1 MGVEVVLHEPNL
13 LRLRVAGSQL
23 LHKLGVL
30 ALGALGPHLV
40 QALPGQR
47 LDGGQ
52 HAATAVFGV
61 GIVLPGGLAWMR
73 SQALDDVAEQKTGA
87 LIEADDG
94 KARLVGAG
102 VEGEHRFEALQVL
115 PVDPA
120 DAPLAL

>member
-1 MGVEVVLHEPNL
+1 MGVEIVLHEPNL
-13 LRLRVAGSQL
+13 LRLRVARREL

-40 QALPGQR
+40 KALPGQG
-47 LDGGQ
+47 LHGGQ

-61 GIVLPGGLAWMR
+61 GIVLPGGLTWLR
-73 SQALDDVAEQKTGA
+73 GQALDDVAEQKTGS
-87 LIEADDG
+87 LIEAADG

-102 VEGEHRFEALQVL
+102 IEQQQGLEAAEVL
-115 PVDPA
+115 AVDLT